1 MDVRGCKK
9 GKGGRV
15 KKRKEGGRVTT
26 SARSASGV
34 EGQIEDEQREG
45 QNMKKH
51 NTTTTT
57 TKTRT
62 EHTRT
67 HKNHKITPKTHT

>member
-9 GKGGRV
+9 GKGGTV
-15 KKRKEGGRVTT
+15 KNRKEGGRATT

-51 NTTTTT
+51 NTTTT
-57 TKTRT
+57 KTRT